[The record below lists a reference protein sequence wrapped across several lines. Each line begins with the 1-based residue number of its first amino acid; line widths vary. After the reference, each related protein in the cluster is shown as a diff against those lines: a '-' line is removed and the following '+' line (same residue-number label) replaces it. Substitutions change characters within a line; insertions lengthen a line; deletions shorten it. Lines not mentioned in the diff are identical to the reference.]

1 MSGELAGKGAL
12 VTGAGRG
19 IGREIALQLAAAGA
33 AVAVADVAGGE
44 GPEATHRLIAD
55 RGGRAE
61 FFPLNVSDFDAAAEA
76 VKRAAELFGG
86 LHVLVNNAGINSD
99 QPLGRMS
106 AADWRKVLDV
116 NLTGCFNLCRAAS
129 RVMLRQ
135 REGRIINLSSIVA
148 RIGRAGQTNYSA
160 SKAGIEGLTRSLALE
175 LAHRGITVNAVAP
188 GFIDTEMTRAL
199 PAEAREEI
207 SDRIPM
213 KRPGT
218 AAEVAELVVFLAGPR
233 AAYITGQT
241 IAINGG
247 LYFV

>member
-1 MSGELAGKGAL
+1 MNTELSGKCAL
-12 VTGAGRG
+12 VTGGGRG
-19 IGREIALQLAAAGA
+19 IGREIALKLAERGA
-33 AVAVADVAGGE
+33 AVAVVDLAGAEAPDAVHKVIAEAGGQAEFITADVS
-44 GPEATHRLIAD
+44 
-55 RGGRAE
+55 
-61 FFPLNVSDFDAAAEA
+61 NFDAAHEA
-76 VKRAAELFGG
+76 VKRAGERFGG
-86 LHVLVNNAGINSD
+86 LHIMVNNAGVNSD

-106 AADWRKVLDV
+106 AEDWRKVLDV
-116 NLTGCFNLCRAAS
+116 NLTGCFNFCRAAS

-148 RIGRAGQTNYSA
+148 RIGRAGQTNYAA
-160 SKAGIEGLTRSLALE
+160 SKAGIEGLTRSLAIE

-199 PAEAREEI
+199 PADAREEI
-207 SDRIPM
+207 FDRIPM
-213 KRPGT
+213 KRPGG
-218 AAEVAELVVFLAGPR
+218 AAEVAELVAFLAGPR